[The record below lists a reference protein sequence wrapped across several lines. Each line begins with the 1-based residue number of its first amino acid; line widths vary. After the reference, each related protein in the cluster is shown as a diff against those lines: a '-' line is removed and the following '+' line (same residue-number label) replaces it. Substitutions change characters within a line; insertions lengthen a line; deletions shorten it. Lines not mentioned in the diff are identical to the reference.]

1 MPFRFSLE
9 GVLSFRKNIEH
20 AEELSLNRILQE
32 IATTHLQLERMQTD
46 HRLLREQRDRD
57 LAQAQPAAYLAE
69 LAEKEQYIKRAIETV
84 QAQLRELDNKRE
96 AQLAVLRAAQQNREV
111 LDELRKQKHST
122 YQREQNRRE
131 QNALDDLFL
140 SRIKNG
146 D

>member
-111 LDELRKQKHST
+111 LDELRKQKYST